1 MSSVSKVPIVPI
13 YIPVRKKWYNRQI
26 VVMGDIFDI
35 NDYIK
40 SPIPTMEEIQL
51 ATQKLKEIE
60 FDLKEKYE
68 KELL

>member
-1 MSSVSKVPIVPI
+1 
-13 YIPVRKKWYNRQI
+13 
-26 VVMGDIFDI
+26 MGDIFDI

-68 KELL
+68 KELLWTI